1 MQNRLLTRLAE
12 LTNSETQLRDDA
24 FIKVMRFTP
33 RRVRPNHITVVRLV
47 ISLAL
52 FFPTLT
58 SPAVALAV
66 VAIGAVGDAADGV
79 IARKRDQ
86 ETGFGKFIDPIAD
99 KILALGVLYYLYA
112 AGVVPPILILHI
124 VLPDLMYLLYV
135 AWYWFEDKVRMPA
148 PSIVGRVKVA
158 CYFIGFLLML
168 IAHAAQR
175 PGLHEHGVTLV
186 VIGIVL
192 AWLAHLVYI
201 YEELQSRVA
210 ERE

>member
-1 MQNRLLTRLAE
+1 MQSRLLSRLTE

-24 FIKVMRFTP
+24 FIKVLRFTP
-33 RRVRPNHITVVRLV
+33 RRIRPNHITVVRLV

-66 VAIGAVGDAADGV
+66 VAIGALGDAADGV

-86 ETGFGKFIDPIAD
+86 VTGFGKFVDPIAD

-112 AGVVPPILILHI
+112 AGAVPSILILHI

-135 AWYWFEDKVRMPA
+135 AWYWFEDKVRMPT
-148 PSIVGRVKVA
+148 PSIVGRAKVA
-158 CYFIGFLLML
+158 CYFVGFLLML
-168 IAHAAQR
+168 IAHTGLQ
-175 PGLHEHGVTLV
+175 PGLHERGMTLV
-186 VIGIVL
+186 LVGIAL
-192 AWLAHLVYI
+192 AWLAHLVYV
-201 YEELQSRVA
+201 YEELQSRIA
-210 ERE
+210 ARE